1 MCGVVLCDDH
11 PLLLRGLCDLL
22 ELEPDFR
29 VVGASTAGR
38 EALDLLRS
46 GAAEIGLVDV
56 SMPGFGGMDI
66 LREAVALRLDV
77 RIVFLTATITAAQ
90 ISEAL
95 HLGVSGVLL
104 KESAPEALVNC
115 LREVAA
121 GRRWL
126 PSELAAKAQRPA
138 IAQPKGQ
145 ASASATLTRREME
158 IARLVCRGFS
168 NKMIARELESSAGTV
183 KIHLQNI
190 YQKLQIA
197 NRTALAS
204 LLMN

>member
-1 MCGVVLCDDH
+1 MCGIVLCDDH

-22 ELEPDFR
+22 ELEPDFP
-29 VVGASTAGR
+29 VMGASTSGR
-38 EALDLLRS
+38 EALELLKS
-46 GAAEIGLVDV
+46 EQVAIGVIDV
-56 SMPGFGGMDI
+56 SMPGFGGMEI
-66 LREAVALRLDV
+66 LREVVKLGVDV
-77 RIVFLTATITAAQ
+77 QIIFLTATITGPQ
-90 ISEAL
+90 IVEAL
-95 HLGVSGVLL
+95 DLGVAGLLL
-104 KESAPEALVNC
+104 KESAPEALITC

-126 PSELAAKAQRPA
+126 PPELLAKTE
-138 IAQPKGQ
+138 
-145 ASASATLTRREME
+145 ASANALQEHSGARANLTRREME
-158 IARLVCRGFS
+158 IAKLVCRGYS

-204 LLMN
+204 LILN

>member
-1 MCGVVLCDDH
+1 MCGLVLCDDH

-22 ELEPDFR
+22 ELEPDFTI
-29 VVGASTAGR
+29 VGASTSGR
-38 EALDLLRS
+38 EALELLRGE
-46 GAAEIGLVDV
+46 GASIGVIDV
-56 SMPGFGGMDI
+56 SMPDLGGMDI
-66 LREAVALRLDV
+66 LKAVIDQRLGV
-77 RIVFLTATITAAQ
+77 PIIFLTATITGGQ
-90 ISEAL
+90 IAEAL
-95 HLGVSGVLL
+95 DLGVSGLLL
-104 KESAPEALVNC
+104 KESAPEALITC

-126 PSELAAKAQRPA
+126 PADLLAKAEVPA
-138 IAQPKGQ
+138 PVLKDQ
-145 ASASATLTRREME
+145 ADACAMLTRRELE
-158 IARLVCRGFS
+158 IAKLVCRGYS

-204 LLMN
+204 LILN

>member
-22 ELEPDFR
+22 ELEPDFPM
-29 VVGASTAGR
+29 VGASTSGR
-38 EALDLLRS
+38 EALELLKREDV
-46 GAAEIGLVDV
+46 AIGVIDV
-56 SMPGFGGMDI
+56 SMPDFGGMEI
-66 LREAVALRLDV
+66 LREVVKLGVDV
-77 RIVFLTATITAAQ
+77 RIIFLTATITGPQ
-90 ISEAL
+90 IIEAL
-95 HLGVSGVLL
+95 DLGVAGLLL
-104 KESAPEALVNC
+104 KESAPEALITC

-126 PSELAAKAQRPA
+126 PPELLAKADSRPTPRRE
-138 IAQPKGQ
+138 QS
-145 ASASATLTRREME
+145 SACAALTRREME
-158 IARLVCRGFS
+158 IANLVCRGYS
-168 NKMIARELESSAGTV
+168 NKMIARELASSAGTV

-204 LLMN
+204 LILN

>member
-1 MCGVVLCDDH
+1 MHGVVLSDDH

-22 ELEPDFR
+22 EIEPDFT
-29 VVGASTAGR
+29 VVGASTSGH
-38 EALDLLRS
+38 EALALLKDGRVD
-46 GAAEIGLVDV
+46 IGVIDV
-56 SMPGFGGMDI
+56 SMPDLGGMDI
-66 LREAVALRLDV
+66 LRAVVESGIDV
-77 RIVFLTATITAAQ
+77 RIIFLTATITGPQ

-95 HLGVSGVLL
+95 DLGVAGLLL
-104 KESAPEALVNC
+104 KESAPEALIVC

-126 PSELAAKAQRPA
+126 PPELVAKAATPPPVPRERA
-138 IAQPKGQ
+138 DAC
-145 ASASATLTRREME
+145 ATLTRREME
-158 IARLVCRGFS
+158 IAELVCRGYS
-168 NKMIARELESSAGTV
+168 NKMIARELGSSAGTI

-204 LLMN
+204 LVLN

>member
-22 ELEPDFR
+22 ELEPDFP
-29 VVGASTAGR
+29 VVGASTSGR
-38 EALDLLRS
+38 EALGLLRS
-46 GAAEIGLVDV
+46 GAAEIGLLDV
-56 SMPGFGGMDI
+56 TMPEFGGMDI
-66 LREAVALRLDV
+66 LREVAASRLDV
-77 RIVFLTATITAAQ
+77 RIIFLTATITAAQ

-95 HLGVSGVLL
+95 QLGVAGLLL
-104 KESAPEALVNC
+104 KESAPEALISC

-126 PSELAAKAQRPA
+126 PSELAAKAA
-138 IAQPKGQ
+138 ISEGGPKAQ
-145 ASASATLTRREME
+145 ASAGAMLTRREME
-158 IARLVCRGFS
+158 IARLVCRGYS

>member
-22 ELEPDFR
+22 ELEADFP
-29 VVGASTAGR
+29 VVGASTSGR
-38 EALDLLRS
+38 EALNLLRGGS
-46 GAAEIGLVDV
+46 AGIGLIDV
-56 SMPGFGGMDI
+56 TMPEFGGMDI
-66 LREAVALRLDV
+66 LREVVASQLDV
-77 RIVFLTATITAAQ
+77 RIVFLTATITATQ

-95 HLGVSGVLL
+95 HLGVAGLLL
-104 KESAPEALVNC
+104 KESAPEALIHC
-115 LREVAA
+115 LREVSA

-126 PSELAAKAQRPA
+126 PSELAAKAVAPA
-138 IAQPKGQ
+138 M
-145 ASASATLTRREME
+145 ASGGSQTSAGATLTRREME
-158 IARLVCRGFS
+158 IAKLVCRGYS
-168 NKMIARELESSAGTV
+168 NKMIARELDSSAGTV

>member
-1 MCGVVLCDDH
+1 M
-11 PLLLRGLCDLL
+11 LR
-22 ELEPDFR
+22 
-29 VVGASTAGR
+29 T
-38 EALDLLRS
+38 

-56 SMPGFGGMDI
+56 SMPDFGGMDI
-66 LREAVALRLDV
+66 LRAANDLRLDV

-95 HLGVSGVLL
+95 HLGVSGLLL
-104 KESAPEALVNC
+104 KESAPEALINC

-126 PSELAAKAQRPA
+126 PPELAAKAESSDARPP
-138 IAQPKGQ
+138 AQT
-145 ASASATLTRREME
+145 SASAALTRREME
-158 IARLVCRGFS
+158 IARLVCRGYS

>member
-22 ELEPDFR
+22 ELEPDFP
-29 VVGASTAGR
+29 VVGASTSGR

-46 GAAEIGLVDV
+46 GAAEIGLIDV
-56 SMPGFGGMDI
+56 TMPEMGGMDI
-66 LREAVALRLDV
+66 LREVAALRLDV

-95 HLGVSGVLL
+95 QLGVAGLLL
-104 KESAPEALVNC
+104 KESAPEALICC

-126 PSELAAKAQRPA
+126 PSELAAKAASPGPGA
-138 IAQPKGQ
+138 KAQT
-145 ASASATLTRREME
+145 SAGATLTRREME
-158 IARLVCRGFS
+158 IARLVCRGYS
-168 NKMIARELESSAGTV
+168 NKMIARELDSSAGTV